1 MGAGLG
7 RFAAWEAGKLAL
19 GLFGALLLA
28 AAVSALSAGHGQN
41 SGQYAGAVL
50 ARLLALV
57 SFDLGTSAMG
67 GVPVSAELAGRLPAT
82 LELMG
87 VGFLL
92 ALLIGVPVGLALS
105 VARILRAAAPLI
117 QIVAATPV
125 FCASLGLVWLV
136 YHGLGWSD
144 LSGGDKTLFAALA
157 AGDNAAAAQ
166 AFRAFVL
173 PALTVGIAGAA
184 CVQLALRRAA
194 SQAADE
200 PYRRGLR
207 LMGLSAFEI
216 ERSYV
221 APQML
226 AALFAST
233 GEIVLAMFSAAAV
246 AEWVFAWPGA
256 AVLFVKSVALRDW
269 NAAAAV
275 LLAFGALTLLA
286 QFLGTLI
293 ARILVESEAR
303 A

>member
-7 RFAAWEAGKLAL
+7 RFAAWEAGKLVL
-19 GLFGALLLA
+19 GLCGAVLLA
-28 AAVSALSAGHGQN
+28 AAVSALSAGHG
-41 SGQYAGAVL
+41 GYAGAVF

-57 SFDLGTSAMG
+57 SFDLGASAMG
-67 GVPVSAELAGRLPAT
+67 GVPVSSELAERLPAT

-125 FCASLGLVWLV
+125 FCASLGLVWLA

-144 LSGGDKTLFAALA
+144 LSAGDKTLFDALA
-157 AGDNAAAAQ
+157 AGDNKAAAQ
-166 AFRAFVL
+166 AFRAFAL

-194 SQAADE
+194 SQAVDE